1 MIVAISRLFL
11 ASLLVVGVACSKPG
25 ETPRATAEAFLDAH
39 YVHIDL
45 DSSRALTSGLARA
58 KVDKELELT
67 ADVEIDAE
75 TLKPRITYALQEE
88 RASDAAAQYS
98 YELTIRP
105 PGLEPFTRLVT
116 LTVRPSDGNWSVTNY
131 NDSAP
136 PTGR

>member
-1 MIVAISRLFL
+1 MMTRGIRLQL
-11 ASLLVVGVACSKPG
+11 VLLLVAAPACSKPG
-25 ETPRATAEAFLDAH
+25 DSPRATAEAFLDAH

-58 KVDKELELT
+58 KVEKELELT
-67 ADVEIDAE
+67 ANVEIDAE
-75 TLKPRITYALQEE
+75 TRKPRITYALEEE
-88 RASDAAAQYS
+88 RTGEAAVQYS

-105 PGLEPFTRLVT
+105 PGVDSFTRLVT
-116 LTVRPSDGNWSVTNY
+116 LTVRPGEGSWSVTNY